1 MIKKG
6 MVLEVSNAKVGI
18 MTTEGEFFY
27 VAKNHTNPE
36 LGDEYEGKL
45 YKSKNFFNFK
55 PKVFL
60 TAASIVLVFNALL
73 VYNLFF
79 SVYDAYEVNINPS
92 MKLYTNRVGKIIKIE
107 GLNQDGVELLSNINV
122 KNKDIESGLEAIVD
136 EAKKLNYLN
145 ENNYNVSITDSKNEN
160 KDFSRLNKKIAEYQ
174 EEFKNKNNSIIENN
188 ENSLDKVNEES
199 NNINSTKDYNDINND
214 KNYNNINDV
223 DNNKHTD
230 KNTRNNYNVNIKDN
244 NNSSSDTSKNI
255 KEKTNNK
262 QTQNNSTNNE
272 KQNINNKDSSNK
284 NNSNDKKNSNNNTK
298 ENKK

>member
-45 YKSKNFFNFK
+45 YRSKNFFNFK

-174 EEFKNKNNSIIENN
+174 EEFKNKNNSIIENK

-199 NNINSTKDYNDINND
+199 NNIDSTKHNN
-214 KNYNNINDV
+214 NNNNNNINNNKNINNVDNTI
-223 DNNKHTD
+223 DNNKNTD
-230 KNTRNNYNVNIKDN
+230 KNTKNNANSNSNAKDT
-244 NNSSSDTSKNI
+244 NNSSNNSNKNI
-255 KEKTNNK
+255 KEKNDNK
-262 QTQNNSTNNE
+262 LNGNSS
-272 KQNINNKDSSNK
+272 NKDSNN
-284 NNSNDKKNSNNNTK
+284 NNSNNDKNKHQDTK
-298 ENKK
+298 EQKK